1 MARRKLWFWQ
11 RFAVSVVIPTMRVW
25 TRRTWAG
32 QENLPPTGGVIL
44 VANHISHFD
53 PLVVAHYM
61 FSSGRWPRFLTK
73 ASLWKVPVVGP
84 FLTKTLQ
91 IPVERGSV
99 EAVKSLDVLV
109 DAVREGGAVM
119 IYPEG
124 TTTKEPDLWP
134 MRGKTGAARLALATG
149 APVVPI
155 ATWGAERVFDPRT
168 GKFRFH
174 LRTPVS
180 VIAGKPIDL
189 SAWEGEAAPAPKPGP
204 PAGGAP
210 TRATLEQMT
219 DHIML
224 VLRDLVGEIREGTP
238 PPLYEPPSRKE
249 IK

>member
-1 MARRKLWFWQ
+1 VARRKLSFWQ

-32 QENLPPTGGVIL
+32 QENLPPAGGVIL

-53 PLVVAHYM
+53 PLVVAHYV
-61 FSSGRWPRFLTK
+61 FTNGRWPRFLTK
-73 ASLWKVPVVGP
+73 ASMWKVPVVGP

-189 SAWEGEAAPAPKPGP
+189 SAWAGE
-204 PAGGAP
+204 AP
-210 TRATLEQMT
+210 TRPVLDEMT
-219 DHIML
+219 DQIML
-224 VLRDLVGEIREGTP
+224 ALRDLVGEIRGGTP
-238 PPLYEPPSRKE
+238 PPLYEPPVGKG